1 MATAAILN
9 LLFLFILVKCSIS
22 GGSRLHYCKISFI
35 YVNPRLKLLPICLC
49 SMEVVWHG
57 EFERLFNTFPHQWLL
72 KPISSV
78 DTTEQLNT
86 AGEYTIFQDS
96 AKVRFLCKVYEYE

>member
-1 MATAAILN
+1 
-9 LLFLFILVKCSIS
+9 
-22 GGSRLHYCKISFI
+22 
-35 YVNPRLKLLPICLC
+35 
-49 SMEVVWHG
+49 MEVVWHG